1 MEAHPAFFRDLA
13 FVFLAAIT
21 GGLLAQWLRQP
32 IIIGYVVAGILISP
46 FTPGP
51 SVTDV
56 QTLELFAEIGVVLLM
71 FSIGLEFSVKD
82 LLREKWVALIG
93 DPGEGVVPQL
103 MEFDID
109 RGIPTR
115 LLFEWQS
122 LPPSTSVRIVAT
134 DASGRHLLLEAF
146 VEGDPSFTLYRW
158 SEGDAQPTKLA
169 EEIAGADW

>member
-32 IIIGYVVAGILISP
+32 IIIGYVGAGILISP

-93 DPGEGVVPQL
+93 GPLGILLSIAMGLGVGHLEPGVVQVVCP
-103 MEFDID
+103 
-109 RGIPTR
+109 
-115 LLFEWQS
+115 
-122 LPPSTSVRIVAT
+122 
-134 DASGRHLLLEAF
+134 
-146 VEGDPSFTLYRW
+146 Y
-158 SEGDAQPTKLA
+158 
-169 EEIAGADW
+169 GANEPRVPYGVFQRS